1 MVGVVSDKMFAMVV
15 ACKKEGGRET
25 IVDQWDMDISKA
37 ADAVVQTEYVCEELS
52 TKRFEAL
59 VYWNLEKEQ
68 CFPNVKQVKDCAQ
81 KLGIS
86 SSWVWLNTIIIQ
98 RAQDALQNTGGPSSQ
113 YEELYCF
120 FLLLCERS
128 AKRDMRHTA
137 ISKNVV
143 KRTANIP

>member
-1 MVGVVSDKMFAMVV
+1 MVGAVSYKMFAMVV
-15 ACKKEGGRET
+15 ACKKEDGRET

-86 SSWVWLNTIIIQ
+86 RSCVWLITIIIQ
-98 RAQDALQNTGGPSSQ
+98 RKEDALQNS
-113 YEELYCF
+113 
-120 FLLLCERS
+120 
-128 AKRDMRHTA
+128 
-137 ISKNVV
+137 
-143 KRTANIP
+143 